1 MKREVFNR
9 WLFGIL
15 AVIELIAMTGCNGS
29 QSQAPTAEQIRPETQ
44 NEVDIST
51 DDAAFSLTVLD
62 VGQGLSV
69 LVKAGNDCLL
79 YDGGGRGASSY
90 VVSYLQQNDVTE
102 LDWLVASHYDEDHI
116 SGLVGV
122 LNTISVDQALMPDY
136 STDTQI
142 YQSLQNSL
150 EEKSV
155 PVTHPTQGESFTLGD
170 AEIQVVGP
178 FDYTYDS
185 DNSNSICLKICYGNF
200 SCLLTGDAEQDAEH
214 DMIASEQDLTCDVY
228 VVGHHGSSSSTSEEL
243 LNAASPEYA
252 VLSVGAD
259 NRYGHPAEQTMKALQ
274 NHGVELYRTDRQV
287 EITVYA
293 NKEHFWFNTPPSE
306 DWSAGKQTAPD
317 TPLATTI
324 SDDAKYVLNIHT
336 KKFHLPACPSVNQ
349 MNEKNKSFADETRE
363 ELIARGYT
371 PCGQCDP

>member
-1 MKREVFNR
+1 
-9 WLFGIL
+9 
-15 AVIELIAMTGCNGS
+15 MT
-29 QSQAPTAEQIRPETQ
+29 EW
-44 NEVDIST
+44 
-51 DDAAFSLTVLD
+51 
-62 VGQGLSV
+62 
-69 LVKAGNDCLL
+69 
-79 YDGGGRGASSY
+79 
-90 VVSYLQQNDVTE
+90 
-102 LDWLVASHYDEDHI
+102 DWLVASHYDEDHI

-122 LNTISVDQALMPDY
+122 LSTISVNQALMPDY

-155 PVTHPTQGESFTLGD
+155 PVTYPTQGESFTLGD

-178 FDYTYDS
+178 CDYTYDS

-214 DMIASEQDLTCDVY
+214 DMIASGQDLTCDVY
-228 VVGHHGSSSSTSEEL
+228 IVGHHGSSSSTSEEL

-274 NHGVELYRTDRQV
+274 NHGVKLYRTDRQG

-293 NKEHFWFNTPPSE
+293 NKECFWFNTPPSE
-306 DWSAGKQTAPD
+306 DWNAGKQTAPD
-317 TPLATTI
+317 TPIATATP
-324 SDDAKYVLNIHT
+324 DDAKYVLNTHT
-336 KKFHLPACPSVNQ
+336 KKFHFPACPGVNQ
-349 MNEKNKSFADETRE
+349 MNEKNKSFTDEPRE

>member
-102 LDWLVASHYDEDHI
+102 LDWLIASHYDEDHI

-155 PVTHPTQGESFTLGD
+155 PVTYPTQGESFTLGD

-185 DNSNSICLKICYGNF
+185 DNSNSICLKI
-200 SCLLTGDAEQDAEH
+200 
-214 DMIASEQDLTCDVY
+214 
-228 VVGHHGSSSSTSEEL
+228 SSRVSL
-243 LNAASPEYA
+243 
-252 VLSVGAD
+252 
-259 NRYGHPAEQTMKALQ
+259 
-274 NHGVELYRTDRQV
+274 
-287 EITVYA
+287 
-293 NKEHFWFNTPPSE
+293 W
-306 DWSAGKQTAPD
+306 
-317 TPLATTI
+317 
-324 SDDAKYVLNIHT
+324 
-336 KKFHLPACPSVNQ
+336 HLFRSRVP
-349 MNEKNKSFADETRE
+349 
-363 ELIARGYT
+363 
-371 PCGQCDP
+371 